1 MYNKS
6 MAQSTAHKAATR
18 RFEQK
23 AYDKVLLRLRKD
35 TEPTRD
41 TITRAAE
48 GAGMS
53 LNAFIVEAIREKI
66 DGGQGLPELEHEPFI
81 DNC

>member
-1 MYNKS
+1 MPSK
-6 MAQSTAHKAATR
+6 AQIKAQGKW
-18 RFEQK
+18 EK
-23 AYDKVLLRLRKD
+23 KVYDKILLRLRKD

-41 TITRAAE
+41 TITRAAD

>member
-1 MYNKS
+1 MKS
-6 MAQSTAHKAATR
+6 EAKR
-18 RFEQK
+18 RADQKWDAK

-48 GAGMS
+48 CAGMS

>member
-1 MYNKS
+1 MKS
-6 MAQSTAHKAATR
+6 EAKR
-18 RFEQK
+18 RADQKWDAK

-48 GAGMS
+48 DAGMS

>member
-1 MYNKS
+1 MKS
-6 MAQSTAHKAATR
+6 EAKKRADQKWDA
-18 RFEQK
+18 K

-48 GAGMS
+48 SAGMS

-66 DGGQGLPELEHEPFI
+66 DGGQGLPELEREPFI

>member
-1 MYNKS
+1 MKS
-6 MAQSTAHKAATR
+6 EAKR
-18 RFEQK
+18 RADQKWDAK

-48 GAGMS
+48 CAGMS

-66 DGGQGLPELEHEPFI
+66 DGGGLPELEHEPFI

>member
-1 MYNKS
+1 MKS
-6 MAQSTAHKAATR
+6 EAKR
-18 RFEQK
+18 RADQKWDAK

-66 DGGQGLPELEHEPFI
+66 DGGQGLPELEREPFI

>member
-1 MYNKS
+1 MKS
-6 MAQSTAHKAATR
+6 EAKR
-18 RFEQK
+18 RADQKWDAK

-41 TITRAAE
+41 TIIRAAD

>member
-1 MYNKS
+1 MKS
-6 MAQSTAHKAATR
+6 EAKKRADQKWDA
-18 RFEQK
+18 K

-41 TITRAAE
+41 TITRAAD

-66 DGGQGLPELEHEPFI
+66 DGGQGLPELEREPFI